1 MTLSRSGSLEME
13 KFADAR
19 QRFKLAK
26 EQGFAG
32 GMEGIFFSIQNRDAL
47 FQICCVANDLI
58 FNDIYNCR
66 QLVRDCQGHRGD
78 VGRWAIRPF

>member
-32 GMEGIFFSIQNRDAL
+32 GMEGIFSLAL
-47 FQICCVANDLI
+47 
-58 FNDIYNCR
+58 
-66 QLVRDCQGHRGD
+66 
-78 VGRWAIRPF
+78 